1 MKIFLLACICLLVP
15 VIAQA
20 EEIYACVDAQHQTVY
35 TNKEVK
41 GQTCTRLHL
50 PQLSTVPNYKTS
62 QPAPPSVPLSSHS
75 TNSPIQDFPLV
86 VGERQTYEIHPSVGH
101 NVASQVCDLYGKWL
115 DLNLSTRGGF
125 YYNNLTAPL
134 MTMFGGGYI
143 PMECR

>member
-20 EEIYACVDAQHQTVY
+20 EEMYACVDAQHQTVY

-50 PQLSTVPNYKTS
+50 PQLSTVPAYQGS
-62 QPAPPSVPLSSHS
+62 AHLVPPAPPLSTH
-75 TNSPIQDFPLV
+75 TPIQDYPLV
-86 VGERQTYEIHPSVGH
+86 VRERQTYEIHPSVGH